1 MRLFYIST
9 PQLTPLSEC
18 PGGGWARGNNIED
31 KICFSNIC
39 GINTNINAVHHY
51 LQSNRPAVLFL
62 AETKISETAPIN
74 HLNFPNYENG
84 GVVAFVRSSLAC
96 SRDLSLES
104 DRKDILWLRLSSK
117 TSPKF
122 ICCLYGSPSNHNW
135 DDLLEYLAVQI
146 DFLNINH
153 PASEVVLLG
162 DFNAHNE
169 LWLGSNKTDAA
180 GRAVEAF
187 ALTQGLTQLVT
198 SPTFFPRVSSH
209 ASSLL
214 DLFLTTHPAPYSTAV
229 LSPLGNSDHGVVE
242 VRFRSEAAV
251 AAETRTGRKTW
262 HYGHADWEGLR
273 DFFSSFPWRDVC
285 FTDADA
291 STVCS
296 SITEIIHVGM
306 EEYIPHTVKVPKPG
320 SNGWFNKSCDTAR
333 HQKIK
338 AHRTYLQNPTV
349 ENRQADVESRN
360 KYNEAVRNAKNQH
373 DIKVRH
379 REMSQ
384 RNGSR
389 SFWTLAKQIEKNFSH
404 SSLPPLTC
412 QDGTIVFDSKAK
424 AEVLAKIFA
433 ANSTMDVPTNAQ
445 VPSIQRVPHTMREVT
460 FRHKTARRV
469 LLSLNINK
477 ASGPDL
483 IPPIVLKRCAAELAP
498 VLSRLFQISYE
509 SGTFPENWKFAH
521 RCINR
526 ELLDYLERHSLI
538 SDRQY
543 GFRHQRS
550 TGDLLAY
557 VTPLW
562 SKLIQSHGEA
572 HVVAL
577 DITKAFDQLWH
588 AALLSKL
595 PSYGLP
601 EKLCRWVADF
611 ISGRKISVVI
621 DGFSSSSHN
630 VNAGVPQGS
639 VLAPTLF
646 LLHINDLLSCTIN
659 PIHSFA
665 DDSTLHAG
673 IQSDKP
679 ISAAELEKRRLA
691 TTSSLTRDLEAI
703 TAWGRNN
710 LVQFNASKTQYC
722 TLTNK
727 KRPSAHTVSMDGRV
741 LPKSHSFRLVGVQI
755 TEDLIW
761 HEHIS
766 SIAAAAGKK
775 LGYLFRAKKYFSP
788 HDILTL
794 YKAQIRPSLEY
805 CSHIWGAAAPTTL
818 SMLDAV
824 QRRAVRL
831 IDDSSLTDSLGTLS
845 HRRVVGDLALFYRYT
860 NGLCSSE
867 LSSMMP
873 PRDVPARQTRLTS
886 ASHPNR
892 VKLRTSRTGRYDR
905 SFVPRVSRLWNN
917 LREEAFPSSTNLRQF
932 KNRINKISVHK
943 T

>member
-1 MRLFYIST
+1 MSF
-9 PQLTPLSEC
+9 
-18 PGGGWARGNNIED
+18 
-31 KICFSNIC
+31 
-39 GINTNINAVHHY
+39 
-51 LQSNRPAVLFL
+51 
-62 AETKISETAPIN
+62 
-74 HLNFPNYENG
+74 
-84 GVVAFVRSSLAC
+84 
-96 SRDLSLES
+96 
-104 DRKDILWLRLSSK
+104 
-117 TSPKF
+117 
-122 ICCLYGSPSNHNW
+122 
-135 DDLLEYLAVQI
+135 
-146 DFLNINH
+146 
-153 PASEVVLLG
+153 
-162 DFNAHNE
+162 
-169 LWLGSNKTDAA
+169 

-187 ALTQGLTQLVT
+187 ALTQGLTHL
-198 SPTFFPRVSSH
+198 SH

-214 DLFLTTHPAPYSTAV
+214 DLFLTTHPVPYSTAV
-229 LSPLGNSDHGVVE
+229 LSPLANSDHGVVE
-242 VRFRSEAAV
+242 VTFRSEAAV

-273 DFFSSFPWRDVC
+273 YYFSSFPWRDVC
-285 FTDADA
+285 FTEADA
-291 STVCS
+291 ST
-296 SITEIIHVGM
+296 
-306 EEYIPHTVKVPKPG
+306 EYIPHTVKVPKPG
-320 SNGWFNKSCDTAR
+320 SNGWFNKSRGTAR
-333 HQKIK
+333 QQKIK

-349 ENRQADVESRN
+349 GNRQADVESRN
-360 KYNEAVRNAKNQH
+360 KYNEAP

-379 REMSQ
+379 RVMSQ

-389 SFWTLAKQIEKNFSH
+389 RS
-404 SSLPPLTC
+404 
-412 QDGTIVFDSKAK
+412 TIA
-424 AEVLAKIFA
+424 
-433 ANSTMDVPTNAQ
+433 
-445 VPSIQRVPHTMREVT
+445 
-460 FRHKTARRV
+460 
-469 LLSLNINK
+469 LLS
-477 ASGPDL
+477 
-483 IPPIVLKRCAAELAP
+483 V
-498 VLSRLFQISYE
+498 ISKVME
-509 SGTFPENWKFAH
+509 
-521 RCINR
+521 
-526 ELLDYLERHSLI
+526 

-557 VTPLW
+557 VTQLW

-595 PSYGLP
+595 PPYGLP

-646 LLHINDLLSCTIN
+646 LLYINDLLSCTIN

-673 IQSDKP
+673 IQIDTP
-679 ISAAELEKRRLA
+679 ISAAELEKRRLV

-710 LVQFNASKTQYC
+710 RVQFNASKTQYC

-741 LPKSHSFRLVGVQI
+741 LPKNHSFRLVRVQI

-761 HEHIS
+761 HDHIS

-788 HDILTL
+788 HDLLTL

-805 CSHIWGAAAPTTL
+805 CSHIWGTAAPTTL

-831 IDDSSLTDSLGTLS
+831 IDDSSLTDSLGSLS
-845 HRRVVGDLALFYRYT
+845 HRRAVGDLALFYRYT

-886 ASHPNR
+886 A
-892 VKLRTSRTGRYDR
+892 TGRYDR
-905 SFVPRVSRLWNN
+905 SFVPS
-917 LREEAFPSSTNLRQF
+917 EAFPSSTNLRQF
-932 KNRINKISVHK
+932 KNRINKISLGSSQQPRIILHQDNASSHTAQK
-943 T
+943 TRQYLTEENVELLDHPPYSPDVSPNDLFTFPKIKNRLRGQRFQSPEEAVDAFENAVLDLPANEWNKCFENWFERMQMCINLRGEYFEK